1 MALYYSCVLA
11 VKNREPVFG
20 IIYCSLLHLD
30 KQETK
35 LCVTSKGAGVKAS
48 TLSHNNRELTLCCSG
63 PGVGGGLSIHK
74 VKGEPRDVT
83 VLFRV

>member
-1 MALYYSCVLA
+1 MCKYCFTDGSVLQLCISCE
-11 VKNREPVFG
+11 KQST
-20 IIYCSLLHLD
+20 CLLHLD

-74 VKGEPRDVT
+74 EKGEPRDVT